1 MRTQKP
7 GAAGEGAIRTIVL
20 ASLAASGFL
29 IWLIYFNEPA
39 TDGAVDVAFLPAVNA
54 FLNTMSAVCLVLGYV
69 FIRRRDPQTHRRFM
83 LGAFVFSGLFL
94 ISYLI
99 YHYHH
104 GDTPFPGQGL
114 IRPVYFSIL
123 ISHIVLSIAVL
134 PLSLITVFFALTG
147 RFDRHPR
154 WARVTLPLWLYVS
167 VTGVLVFF
175 LLRVY
180 T

>member
-1 MRTQKP
+1 MFESSR
-7 GAAGEGAIRTIVL
+7 AGDGAIRTILL
-20 ASLAASGFL
+20 ASAAASGFL

-39 TDGAVDVAFLPAVNA
+39 AGEAVDVSFLPAVNA
-54 FLNTMSAVCLVLGYV
+54 LLNSLSALCLLIGYV
-69 FIRRRDPQTHRRFM
+69 FIRRRNIQMHRRFM

-94 ISYLI
+94 VSYLI

-104 GDTPFPGQGL
+104 GDTPFTGVGF

-123 ISHIVLSIAVL
+123 ISHIALSIAVL
-134 PLSLITVFFALTG
+134 PLALITLFFALKG

-154 WARVTLPLWLYVS
+154 IARITLPLWLYVS
-167 VTGVLVFF
+167 VTGVLVFV

-180 T
+180 S